1 MLQRY
6 TLLPQNDKHSTI
18 RNNPLV
24 FSLRYTVQYGGKTV
38 TEDVTRILSGKDR
51 KFYSFGKWE
60 YPGTDFHKVIITDKY
75 GGKTSTTE
83 KDCGQLKEDENNSCK
98 V

>member
-1 MLQRY
+1 M
-6 TLLPQNDKHSTI
+6 
-18 RNNPLV
+18 
-24 FSLRYTVQYGGKTV
+24 QYGGKTI
-38 TEDVTRILSGKDR
+38 TEDVTRILSGNDR

-75 GGKTSTTE
+75 GNKKE
-83 KDCGQLKEDENNSCK
+83 KNCGQLKDKNTICR

>member
-1 MLQRY
+1 M
-6 TLLPQNDKHSTI
+6 
-18 RNNPLV
+18 
-24 FSLRYTVQYGGKTV
+24 QYGGKSV

-75 GGKTSTTE
+75 GKRE
-83 KDCGQLKEDENNSCK
+83 KNCGQLEDKNTNCN

>member
-1 MLQRY
+1 M
-6 TLLPQNDKHSTI
+6 
-18 RNNPLV
+18 
-24 FSLRYTVQYGGKTV
+24 QYGGKTV

-83 KDCGQLKEDENNSCK
+83 KDCGQLKEDEDNSCK